1 LKINSKLISIE
12 SDSTVQSVAKQAFIK
27 DKRLQLI
34 TENGDDFLK
43 QQLPNTYDLIF
54 ADAFPGKYNLLSE
67 TLNLLK
73 PGGFYIVDDML
84 PQSDWPEDHYPLA
97 KQVLNNLKN
106 LNNVTSVGLHWSS
119 GLIIIVPKTKG

>member
-1 LKINSKLISIE
+1 M
-12 SDSTVQSVAKQAFIK
+12 
-27 DKRLQLI
+27 I
-34 TENGDDFLK
+34 TENGDDLLK
-43 QQLPNTYDLIF
+43 QQLPNTNDLIF
-54 ADAFPGKYNLLSE
+54 ADAFPCKYNLLSE
-67 TLNLLK
+67 SLNLLK